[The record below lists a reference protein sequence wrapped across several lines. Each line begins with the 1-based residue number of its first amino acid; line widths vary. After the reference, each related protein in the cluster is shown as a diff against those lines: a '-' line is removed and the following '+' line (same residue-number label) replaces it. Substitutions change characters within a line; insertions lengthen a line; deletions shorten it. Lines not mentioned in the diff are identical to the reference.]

1 MQNVQNVNIFQK
13 RSQDMERKLGI
24 TKAREKLAEIVDQV
38 QYQGD
43 TFIINRHGKAAAA
56 VVPVEV
62 YENWKQQRRM
72 FFDAIRK
79 LQDANR
85 EVDPEEVWE
94 DVLKAQQAVRSSS

>member
-1 MQNVQNVNIFQK
+1 
-13 RSQDMERKLGI
+13 MEKKLGV

-43 TFIINRHGKAAAA
+43 AFIISRHGKPAAA

-79 LQDANR
+79 LQDANK
-85 EVDPEEVWE
+85 EVNPEEVWE
-94 DVLKAQQAVRSSS
+94 DVLIAQQDVRSSS